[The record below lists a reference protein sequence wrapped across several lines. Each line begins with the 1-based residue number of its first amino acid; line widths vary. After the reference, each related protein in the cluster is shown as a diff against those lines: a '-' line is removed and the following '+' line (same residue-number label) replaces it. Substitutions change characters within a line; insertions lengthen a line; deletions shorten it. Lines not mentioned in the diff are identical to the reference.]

1 MSRSNQHF
9 MSANMSWMEQSV
21 GGTYT
26 DIDPGEHS
34 VRSGKKWEEDK
45 S

>member
-1 MSRSNQHF
+1 
-9 MSANMSWMEQSV
+9 MEQSV
-21 GGTYT
+21 GSNYT
-26 DIDPGEHS
+26 DTPQGEHS